1 MKNLIVILIVALSSM
16 KLSAQTKFTL
26 TGNVKDKTGEALIGS
41 LVLVQELKGVGAV
54 ADIEGNYQVTLPNGN
69 YTIKVTSIGYKPIL
83 KKVNLNGNKVL
94 DVILEDDTQVLEEV
108 VITVKKEET
117 VLVQAGVEKLDMEQ
131 INKIP
136 VLMGER
142 DVLKT
147 IQLLPGVKGA
157 GEGNSGFYV
166 RGGSS
171 DQNLVLLDDAPV
183 YNATHLFGMF
193 STFNSDVID
202 GVTLYKGNMP
212 SNYGGRLSSVLDI
225 TTLEGNKEK
234 YHTSGSIGLI
244 SSKLNVE
251 GPIVK
256 EKGSF
261 MLSGRRTY
269 ADLFLK
275 LAPDKDL
282 RSKQLYFYDL
292 NVKSSYM
299 INDKNRIF
307 FTGYYGRDK
316 LRFDKNFGMDWGN
329 MTGTLRWNKIYSPKL
344 LSNTSFVYS
353 DYDYKIEIKVN
364 DATVDLTSKIKSH
377 TLKHEYKYLFNDNS
391 KLVFGL
397 SAANHEFLPGQVNT
411 TDENIIKP
419 VKLQKKYALENAVY
433 VNHEWK
439 PLKNLNLVYGARVSS
454 FSIKGKGVFNI
465 YDQQGSVISTKTL
478 HPEQLDKTYFNFEP
492 RLSASFAMNNSNSLK
507 ASYTRNAQ
515 NIHLLSGS
523 TSENPTDIW
532 LPSSYN
538 IKPEISNQYALGYM
552 KTLKNEMYELSA
564 ETYYKDLFNQID
576 YRNGAS
582 VLANERVE
590 AELLYGIGRAYG
602 LELSLKKKTG
612 KLTGWIAYTLAKT
625 ERKIDGINNNQWY
638 NAKQDRTHD
647 ISIVG
652 IYDFNKKWS
661 LSATWVYNTG
671 NAVTFPTGKY
681 RIDGKVNYVY
691 SERNASRMP
700 SYHRM
705 DVGVT
710 WNNKKTEKF
719 ESSWNLSIYNLYA
732 RENAYQISFEQDPN
746 DATRTRAMQTT
757 LFRIIPS
764 INYNFKF

>member
-1 MKNLIVILIVALSSM
+1 M
-16 KLSAQTKFTL
+16 KLNAQTNFTL
-26 TGNVKDKTGEALIGS
+26 SGNVKDKTGENLIGS
-41 LVLVQELKGVGAV
+41 MILIQELKGVGTS
-54 ADIEGNYQVTLPNGN
+54 ADIEGNYKLMIAPGIYNVK
-69 YTIKVTSIGYKPIL
+69 IAFIGYKSVI
-83 KKVNLNGNKVL
+83 KTINLNTNKVL
-94 DVILEDDTQVLEEV
+94 DVVLEDDTQELKEVL
-108 VITVKKEET
+108 ITAKKENAISA
-117 VLVQAGVEKLDMEQ
+117 QAGIEKLDMEQ

-166 RGGSS
+166 RGGSA

-193 STFNSDVID
+193 STFNSDVINN
-202 GVTLYKGNMP
+202 VTLYKGNMP

-225 TTLEGNKEK
+225 TTLDGNKEK

-244 SSKLNVE
+244 SSKLNIE

-256 EKGSF
+256 DKGTF

-269 ADLFLK
+269 ADMFLK
-275 LAPDKDL
+275 LASDKDL

-292 NVKSSYM
+292 NGKASYT

-307 FTGYYGRDK
+307 FSGYYGRDK
-316 LRFDKNFGMDWGN
+316 LRFDKTFGMDWGN
-329 MTGTLRWNKIYSPKL
+329 ITGTVRWNKIYNSKL
-344 LSNTSFVYS
+344 ISNTSFIYS
-353 DYDYKIEIKVN
+353 DYDYKIELKLN
-364 DATVDLTSKIKSH
+364 EATVALTSKIKSH
-377 TLKHEYKYLFNDNS
+377 TLKHEYKYLFSENS
-391 KLVFGL
+391 KLAFGI
-397 SAANHEFLPGQVNT
+397 SSTHHEFLPGQVST
-411 TDENIIKP
+411 TDEDIIRP
-419 VKLQKKYALENAVY
+419 IILQKKYALENAVF
-433 VNHEWK
+433 VSHEWK
-439 PLKNLNLVYGARVSS
+439 PLEKLNLVYGARVSG
-454 FSIKGKGVFNI
+454 FSILGKGDFSI
-465 YDQQGSVISTKTL
+465 YDKDGHITSTKKVA
-478 HPEQLDKTYFNFEP
+478 ENQLDKTYLNFEP
-492 RLSASFAMNNSNSLK
+492 RISASFALNKSNSLK

-538 IKPEISNQYALGYM
+538 IKPEIANQYALGYM
-552 KTLKNEMYELSA
+552 KTLRNEMFELSA
-564 ETYYKDLFNQID
+564 ETYFKDLSNQID

-582 VLANERVE
+582 VLANEKVE

-612 KLTGWIAYTLAKT
+612 KFTGWIAYTLAKT
-625 ERKIDGINNNQWY
+625 ERKIEGINNNKWY

-647 ISIVG
+647 ISVVG

-661 LSATWVYNTG
+661 VSATWVYNTG

-681 RIDGKVNYVY
+681 NIDGKVSNVY
-691 SERNASRMP
+691 SDRNASRMP
-700 SYHRM
+700 AYHRM
-705 DVGVT
+705 DLGVT
-710 WNNKKTEKF
+710 WNKKKTAKF
-719 ESSWNLSIYNLYA
+719 ESSWNFSIYNLYA
-732 RENAYQISFEQDPN
+732 RENAYQISFEKDPN
-746 DATRTRAMQTT
+746 DASRTRVMQTT
-757 LFRIIPS
+757 LFRMIPS

>member
-1 MKNLIVILIVALSSM
+1 MKNLIVILIVALSSI

-54 ADIEGNYQVTLPNGN
+54 ADIEGNYQITLPNGN